1 MLPKMILQQFV
12 ENSVSHGFEN
22 STEVMR
28 ICVEGWEE
36 NDFWYV
42 RIRDNGDGFHQD
54 VLSALKEKMENV
66 QKALSVN
73 RQYIELKIG
82 GMGLVNT
89 YARLYLL
96 YAEKTVFK
104 LGNWKKGAE
113 VLIGGPRNHIQK
125 EGDPEQGRQRC
136 TE

>member
-1 MLPKMILQQFV
+1 
-12 ENSVSHGFEN
+12 
-22 STEVMR
+22 MR
-28 ICVEGWEE
+28 ICVEGWDE

-42 RIRDNGDGFHQD
+42 RIRDNGDGFRQD

-96 YAEKTVFK
+96 
-104 LGNWKKGAE
+104 
-113 VLIGGPRNHIQK
+113 
-125 EGDPEQGRQRC
+125 
-136 TE
+136 